1 MSIAEARPTRD
12 RVSILYRSQKG
23 HQLLLPP
30 LEWPLFDIEE
40 KLLVVDEAFF
50 HFLGELPRRLGAAPW

>member
-1 MSIAEARPTRD
+1 MSIPEARSTGNCI
-12 RVSILYRSQKG
+12 SILYRSQEG

-30 LEWPLFDIEE
+30 FEWPLFDIEQ

-50 HFLGELPRRLGAAPW
+50 YFLRKFGCLGAASW